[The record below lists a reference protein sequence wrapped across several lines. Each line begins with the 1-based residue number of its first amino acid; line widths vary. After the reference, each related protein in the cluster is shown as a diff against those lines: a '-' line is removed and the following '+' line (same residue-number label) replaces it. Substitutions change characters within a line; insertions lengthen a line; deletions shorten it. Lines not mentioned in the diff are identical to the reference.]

1 MAIGSSMRPRKR
13 NFDCVQSRNTE
24 RNSLCLNS
32 VDPYEA
38 YGNQDSKLIADRRPQ
53 SKCLQISTIFKK
65 SQFSEKVS
73 TSMVHRDLI
82 HDPRPLVHRIKTN
95 FLYQKKT
102 DIWTVFQVPQEE
114 GKYVSILV
122 VETKVAVS
130 TSS

>member
-1 MAIGSSMRPRKR
+1 
-13 NFDCVQSRNTE
+13 
-24 RNSLCLNS
+24 
-32 VDPYEA
+32 
-38 YGNQDSKLIADRRPQ
+38 
-53 SKCLQISTIFKK
+53 
-65 SQFSEKVS
+65 
-73 TSMVHRDLI
+73 MVLRDLI
-82 HDPRPLVHRIKTN
+82 HDPRPLVHRIKTD